1 MIRIKSKTGG
11 MYFKLEK
18 NDWDGDY
25 KGFFVAVK
33 KLKTW
38 VFDPPEMDESNFWY
52 VGPAEVKALEEIYSK
67 HITKTRMATISDKV
81 AGYEP
86 LKRTGGRFARKE
98 LRY

>member
-1 MIRIKSKTGG
+1 
-11 MYFKLEK
+11 
-18 NDWDGDY
+18 
-25 KGFFVAVK
+25 
-33 KLKTW
+33 
-38 VFDPPEMDESNFWY
+38 MDESNFWY

-86 LKRTGGRFARKE
+86 LKRTGGRFARKG